1 MNNPFAIDDI
11 AATGADAVS
20 LVWKGTAGRVYQVKR
35 AKDVAGPYAD
45 YGAPIAADADG
56 KCSIAITTADAA
68 AAFFKIEVSVASEK

>member
-56 KCSIAITTADAA
+56 NCSIEVPAADA
-68 AAFFKIEVSVASEK
+68 AAFFKIAVSVAP